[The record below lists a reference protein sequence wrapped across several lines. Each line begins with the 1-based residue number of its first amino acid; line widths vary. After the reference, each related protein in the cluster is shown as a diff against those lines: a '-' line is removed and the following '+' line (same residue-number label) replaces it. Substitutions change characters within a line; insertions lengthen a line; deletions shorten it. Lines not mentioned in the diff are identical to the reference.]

1 MITTSYAKD
10 MALYNKWQNETL
22 YILCEKIGDSA
33 RRLDRKMFFK
43 SIHNTLNHILTIDVA
58 IMTFL
63 QTGIPQAITFNNF
76 PFDNF
81 DSLREA
87 RIAFD
92 QKLLALPNEV
102 EDTWFSSFLEFD
114 SESLAR
120 KRRIPRSFM
129 LGQMFNHQTH
139 HRSQITS
146 EFYKM
151 GIDYGNT
158 DLPYNPYVNY

>member
-1 MITTSYAKD
+1 
-10 MALYNKWQNETL
+10 MALYNKWQNGVL
-22 YILCEKIGDSA
+22 YKLCDDIGDVE
-33 RRLDRKMFFK
+33 RRRDRGMYFK
-43 SIHNTLNHILTIDVA
+43 SIHNTLNHILTIDNA

-63 QTGIPQAITFNNF
+63 QTGKPCPITFDHF

-81 DSLREA
+81 EALRQA

-92 QKLLALPNEV
+92 ERLLTLPLQV
-102 EDTWFSSFLEFD
+102 DDAWFSSLLEFD
-114 SESLAR
+114 SERLGR

-146 EFYKM
+146 ELHKM

-158 DLPYNPYVNY
+158 DMPYNPYVDY